1 MVYYAKHFYFWIY
14 SAHPNGAKYLNRL
27 LTCLR
32 NLIKTILWLSL
43 VIYNQLFTNLQKNK
57 KKDKIKNKTKKEFVA
72 FWICFFFFFCFLI
85 SPKGTQVV
93 DPIMRIITTTATRV
107 QLESPVKHNYLA
119 SVVLRSINVYIDN

>member
-1 MVYYAKHFYFWIY
+1 MSKKGEK
-14 SAHPNGAKYLNRL
+14 SLNL
-27 LTCLR
+27 LP
-32 NLIKTILWLSL
+32 S
-43 VIYNQLFTNLQKNK
+43 
-57 KKDKIKNKTKKEFVA
+57 EFV
-72 FWICFFFFFCFLI
+72 FFFCFLI